1 MGGACLWSW
10 ELTIS
15 WLDLAKIMVRSF
27 YPRNIVVVCVIYSL
41 ACRSVALHYCGTCV
55 LAFWS
60 CAQLCITNLPKNG
73 LCMVLVVCLLS
84 WMFICQAQLGCMC
97 KIVPCVM

>member
-27 YPRNIVVVCVIYSL
+27 YPCNIVVVCVMYSL

-55 LAFWS
+55 LAF
-60 CAQLCITNLPKNG
+60 
-73 LCMVLVVCLLS
+73 LVMCTIVHHQSAKKWFVHGFGCVS
-84 WMFICQAQLGCMC
+84 ICH
-97 KIVPCVM
+97 